1 MIQKSI
7 LLVEDDFLNRRLYK
21 KSLSEIGY
29 AIYEVKNTA
38 EAKEVLQNE
47 SVHLVILDINLGEED
62 SDGIELAQYI
72 REKHNIP
79 FIYLTAYNNSEVISR
94 AIATTPNSYLTK
106 PFKIVDLITSVE
118 LAIRQH
124 AEKYRL
130 RPKIIVREGDYN
142 VEISVED
149 IDYIESEGNY
159 LMIYAGKKVYKSRS
173 TIKQFLDNLPADIFI
188 QTHRAYVV
196 NKNKIEKFGNR
207 EVFIRNVVIP
217 VSRKFT
223 ENILK

>member
-21 KSLSEIGY
+21 KSLSESGY
-29 AIYEVKNTA
+29 AIYEAKNVT
-38 EAKEVLQNE
+38 EAKEILEKEQ
-47 SVHLVILDINLGEED
+47 VHLVILDINLGEEN
-62 SDGIELAQYI
+62 SDGIDLAQFIKEQYS
-72 REKHNIP
+72 IP
-79 FIYLTAYNNSEVISR
+79 FIYLTAYNNSEVINR

-106 PFKIVDLITSVE
+106 PFKIIDLITSVE

-124 AEKYRL
+124 AEKYRF

-159 LMIYAGKKVYKSRS
+159 LMIYAGNKVYKSRS
-173 TIKQFLDNLPADIFI
+173 TIKQFLENLPSDVLV

-196 NKNKIEKFGNR
+196 NKNKIEKYGSR
-207 EVFIRNVVIP
+207 EVIIRNVGIP
-217 VSRKFT
+217 VSRNFSD
-223 ENILK
+223 NILK